1 MKYTCT
7 TTSKSVERE
16 IPRMKIFAKDQTFA
30 KARKKP
36 PKAKRQ
42 RIKTEG
48 SEPHIGS
55 NPIPRCRS
63 SRSLLVS
70 RTNGKK
76 NMSRAIVQ
84 AKEGCTDNN
93 GTSILLSK
101 RQSLAPFPRIQMT
114 NTVSNLKFFY
124 TDETNEELA
133 STANGT
139 AIHLKS

>member
-16 IPRMKIFAKDQTFA
+16 IPRMKIFAKDQTLA

-36 PKAKRQ
+36 PKAKRP
-42 RIKTEG
+42 RIRIEG

-70 RTNGKK
+70 RTNGKNK
-76 NMSRAIVQ
+76 MSRAIVQ
-84 AKEGCTDNN
+84 AKG
-93 GTSILLSK
+93 
-101 RQSLAPFPRIQMT
+101 
-114 NTVSNLKFFY
+114 
-124 TDETNEELA
+124 EL
-133 STANGT
+133 
-139 AIHLKS
+139 HR